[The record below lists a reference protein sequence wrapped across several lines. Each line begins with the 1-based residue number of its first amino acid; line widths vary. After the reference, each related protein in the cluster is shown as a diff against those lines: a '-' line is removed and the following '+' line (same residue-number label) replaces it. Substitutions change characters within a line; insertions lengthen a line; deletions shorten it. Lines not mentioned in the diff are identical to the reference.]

1 MTTPRIGRLSRRLAA
16 GNLVLILLASCGTS
30 TTPLEFG
37 DAYAKGKSGDVLTV
51 HAIIHR
57 DDTGTYLCAASLES
71 YPPQCST
78 PKVELTDVDAA
89 SLGLTEYQRLDDDG
103 AIDPNDSNPILQ
115 GVITAKVAIESQ
127 QQWRYVEL
135 VELNE

>member
-1 MTTPRIGRLSRRLAA
+1 MTTPRIGRLSQRLAA
-16 GNLVLILLASCGTS
+16 GSLALILLASCGTS
-30 TTPLEFG
+30 TKTLEFR
-37 DAYAKGKSGDVLTV
+37 DAYAKGKSGDELTV

-71 YPPQCST
+71 YPPQCAT
-78 PKVELTDVDAA
+78 PKVVLTDVDAET
-89 SLGLTEYQRLDDDG
+89 LGLTAYPRLDDDG
-103 AIDPNDSNPILQ
+103 AIDPDDNNPILQ